1 MSALITKSKLVLNFC
16 SLKWCLYQKICVL
29 CTLQTVL
36 QVQVNLHTGLPL
48 TSFFLLLPKVTF
60 SDYELIVT
68 IQKGKNLQTNCE
80 HAVFFYFNIMSK
92 DVETFQFYP
101 LILNSKHEA

>member
-1 MSALITKSKLVLNFC
+1 MVSVPEDMCTVYITDSV
-16 SLKWCLYQKICVL
+16 
-29 CTLQTVL
+29 
-36 QVQVNLHTGLPL
+36 TGSGKFTHWL
-48 TSFFLLLPKVTF
+48 TSYFIFLLLPKVTF